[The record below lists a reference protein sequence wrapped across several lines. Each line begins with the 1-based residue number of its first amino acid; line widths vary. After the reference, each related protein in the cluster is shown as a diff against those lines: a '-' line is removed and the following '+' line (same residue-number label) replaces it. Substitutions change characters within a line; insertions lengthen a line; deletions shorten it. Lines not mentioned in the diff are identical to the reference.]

1 MSYACAAENGTD
13 VVAEKTDEVISVDES
28 SNNISKASDDDIV
41 EYVAEN
47 SSLNSTGGVLSTAD
61 ATEILALTSDD
72 VLNSTVEVKL
82 ASSNTYKTPTKKQRT
97 FNIGGF
103 KAVLSTS
110 QYKKLYMISSIEDQ
124 FFDEGYNDYY
134 YVGEKFRG
142 YDITSSGLRY
152 NILLKTNKYIKIKA
166 KMGKK
171 VYYKKSRVYMIFS
184 YGEGQV
190 GVAYRHMV
198 FLTHYYA
205 TKDLRFNNIKVLGS
219 AAKYFGKCRTNAN
232 FAKIKQ
238 SKLTST
244 NYVYRKY
251 SVY

>member
-13 VVAEKTDEVISVDES
+13 VVAEKTDEVISVDEAS
-28 SNNISKASDDDIV
+28 DNISKASDDDIV

-47 SSLNSTGGVLSTAD
+47 SSLNSTADVLSTAD

-110 QYKKLYMISSIEDQ
+110 QYKKLYKASGIEDI
-124 FFDEGYNDYY
+124 FFEDDYNYY
-134 YVGEKFRG
+134 YVGEKYRG
-142 YDITSSGLRY
+142 YGISDTGLY
-152 NILLKTNKYIKIKA
+152 YSIQVKTNKYIKVKVKIGNKYKIKKTRA
-166 KMGKK
+166 YMQFTYGMGQCG
-171 VYYKKSRVYMIFS
+171 I
-184 YGEGQV
+184 
-190 GVAYRHMV
+190 AYRYMV
-198 FLTHYYA
+198 FLTHKYA
-205 TKDLRFNNIKVLGS
+205 NPGYDYAKELGNG
-219 AAKYFGKCRTNAN
+219 AKYFTKCKHNTN
-232 FAKIKQ
+232 FAKLNK
-238 SKLTST
+238 SKISSM